1 MTFMHSLSVASTTS
15 GCQYGTSDTRCCF
28 SLAYAVD
35 DTTPMDEF
43 PLFFEETRLNLAENM
58 LCGDDDRIAVIEM
71 TEQNLLNPRKYT
83 WTELRQLVATYS
95 SALQSLR
102 LVRGDVVACT
112 SLSEGIIDSSYR
124 RSSKMMVNSL
134 LSFSGGQQLCPVP
147 GAGSS

>member
-1 MTFMHSLSVASTTS
+1 
-15 GCQYGTSDTRCCF
+15 
-28 SLAYAVD
+28 
-35 DTTPMDEF
+35 MDEF